1 MDADGW
7 CSLCDAAKL
16 LGWNLG
22 GIDLGLM
29 RGSSVQE
36 PEHFS
41 NEHIWLGCDNYFIII
56 SAARLK
62 TMGDEHHPSPRLEA
76 VAAYARL
83 HYATVPSNED
93 GVVS

>member
-56 SAARLK
+56 SAARLSIIHLRDLK
-62 TMGDEHHPSPRLEA
+62 LLLPTPVYTTPLCQVTRME
-76 VAAYARL
+76 
-83 HYATVPSNED
+83 
-93 GVVS
+93 